1 MAKKIYEL
9 PSISRVVAG
18 STAILELPIGPT
30 YHDIVFTLTGTA
42 LAVAHIGQV
51 RVLVNGNEIQRYANL
66 QRLFDLN
73 AYYNREGDTVNEFK
87 LAFARDEYNELAF
100 KRAPA
105 LGTLGLST
113 VTIEMDLQAAFP
125 ANGTIVARALID
137 TVPQPLGVFN
147 RIREVGLSSSV
158 TGVVE
163 TDKIPKGGAVYQ
175 AIHLF
180 KADISRVELEVDGVK
195 VIASTKATLERLQK
209 AVRPV
214 ARVPQ
219 TAKATHLDF
228 LLEGDA
234 GDLLNTQNVRDIRL
248 RSTFDSVG
256 SCDLVLEQL
265 DVLTAV

>member
-18 STAILELPIGPT
+18 STAILELPINPT

-42 LAVAHIGQV
+42 LAVAHVGQI

-66 QRLFDLN
+66 QRLMDLN
-73 AYYNREGDTVNEFK
+73 AYYGRATDTVNEFQIS
-87 LAFARDEYNELAF
+87 FARDEYNDLAY

-105 LGTLGLST
+105 LGTQGLET

-158 TGVVE
+158 VGVVE

-175 AIHLF
+175 AIHCF
-180 KADISRVELEVDGVK
+180 KADISRIEFEVDGVK

-209 AVRPV
+209 AIRPV

-219 TAKATHLDF
+219 TAKATHIDF

-234 GDLLNTQNVRDIRL
+234 GDLLNTQNVKDIRARL
-248 RSTFDSVG
+248 TFDTVG

-265 DVLTAV
+265 DVLAV